1 MSPILYI
8 FLLTLVV
15 ALMLYWVISS
25 LDTRKKNEEREEI
38 DFHLETAQELFKYL
52 EPEQETG
59 DVLHLSSHPGYIL
72 AYWRI
77 NPKRWKQLEAKYG
90 PNIGVNSLAIR
101 LHESASSSNTFELPV
116 EELDGTCYF
125 KSNSQV
131 SYYGIIGIQ
140 KEDNFIPLMLS
151 NPVFS
156 TDGAEAD

>member
-1 MSPILYI
+1 M
-8 FLLTLVV
+8 
-15 ALMLYWVISS
+15 
-25 LDTRKKNEEREEI
+25 
-38 DFHLETAQELFKYL
+38 FKYL

-59 DVLHLSSHPGYIL
+59 DNTPFKLSSRLYPGL
-72 AYWRI
+72 LRI
-77 NPKRWKQLEAKYG
+77 NPKRWKQLEEKYG

-101 LHESASSSNTFELPV
+101 LHESGSSSNTLELPV

-156 TDGAEAD
+156 NDGAEVD